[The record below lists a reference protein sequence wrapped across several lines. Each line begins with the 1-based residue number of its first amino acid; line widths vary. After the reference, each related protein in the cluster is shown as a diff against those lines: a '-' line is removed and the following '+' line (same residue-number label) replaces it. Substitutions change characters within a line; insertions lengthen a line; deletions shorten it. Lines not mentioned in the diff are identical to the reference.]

1 MLHID
6 YVLSVCVKLSVVAP
20 TIVNIFY
27 HNVIIAVK
35 YLIFYR
41 KSAIP
46 RSSFHEYFII

>member
-6 YVLSVCVKLSVVAP
+6 YVLSVSVYHRMIAP
-20 TIVNIFY
+20 AIVNIFY